1 MIKSGEVSVWKGSKE
16 IRKMGAKDSF
26 GYAWHLTSE
35 QALYEKSVRGA
46 SVKADTEVKCVTLGR
61 ENLTK
66 ILGDKVQIIVF
77 SNLMRWSFEKSEV
90 LKQLTK
96 I

>member
-1 MIKSGEVSVWKGSKE
+1 M
-16 IRKMGAKDSF
+16 
-26 GYAWHLTSE
+26 
-35 QALYEKSVRGA
+35 
-46 SVKADTEVKCVTLGR
+46 KADTEVKCVTLGR